1 MDKFPR
7 PLAICPGGLKR
18 LHREVSISSGKKKKK
33 RPHPLEFRLRDT
45 SWGHSTVDAVVFSSS
60 PYQVQVR

>member
-7 PLAICPGGLKR
+7 PLANCPGGLKR
-18 LHREVSISSGKKKKK
+18 LHREVSISSWKKKK

-45 SWGHSTVDAVVFSSS
+45 LLGTHSW
-60 PYQVQVR
+60 